1 MTENNTAS
9 PEATAIQPFH
19 VSVDTQLITLEKQYQ
34 CLGESIK
41 CLKNDLQGD
50 VRAEISRVQLTGQTA
65 ATKETLRALLE
76 DDVMY
81 FIIDDLESMSRKV
94 QLIKVAL
101 MEGKQ

>member
-9 PEATAIQPFH
+9 AEATTTQAFH

-34 CLGESIK
+34 RLGESIK
-41 CLKNDLQGD
+41 GLKNDLQGD
-50 VRAEISRVQLTGQTA
+50 VRANIARVQSTGQTA
-65 ATKETLRALLE
+65 DTKEALRALIE

-81 FIIDDLESMSRKV
+81 FVIDDLESMHRKA

-101 MEGKQ
+101 MEGK